1 MEKMTFVTP
10 INCGQVKNLRI
21 TEYFIIYLDKNNKL
35 KRAIPDFNEVLISK
49 EDSLID
55 EAINSDRFGFFE
67 IVSRKKID
75 KLSSPLFSIFVNDDG
90 LISRHTEGEVK
101 LDSLLIDTKRRETAS
116 KLLKKKK

>member
-10 INCGQVKNLRI
+10 INCEQVKNLRI

-67 IVSRKKID
+67 IVSRKKFD